1 MANLEGRVAL
11 VTGGARGIGL
21 AIASKLASRSARVV
35 LAARDSEAAEAAAKT
50 LGGRGDAIGIT
61 VDVESPDSIR
71 VMMEQIDAR
80 CGRVDI
86 LVNNAG
92 GGKQAPFLEMTLDN
106 WERTLRVN
114 LTGAFLVGQAAARRM
129 VASRDGGAIVNIT
142 SISGQRGGVRRAAY
156 GSSKAGLELLTRIMA
171 VELAPHGIRVNA
183 VAPGPIAPAPGR
195 VEHDEAEQAA
205 YINLLPMRRF
215 GTPEEVADSVLFLAS
230 DESRYVTG
238 HVLNVDGGMGGA
250 GLMTKLCCPPD
261 GAIRALASRRS

>member
-1 MANLEGRVAL
+1 MTNQEGRVAL

-21 AIASKLASRSARVV
+21 AIARKLASRSARVV
-35 LAARDSEAAEAAAKT
+35 IAARDGGAAEAAAKT
-50 LGGRGDAIGIT
+50 LEGGDAIGIT
-61 VDVESPDSIR
+61 VDVESPDSIHA
-71 VMMEQIDAR
+71 MMEQIDAR
-80 CGRVDI
+80 RGRIDI

-92 GGKQAPFLEMTLDN
+92 GGKHAPFLEMTLDN

-114 LTGAFLVGQAAARRM
+114 LTGAFLIGQAAARRM
-129 VASRDGGAIVNIT
+129 LASGDGGAIVNIT

-195 VEHDEAEQAA
+195 FEHNKAEQAA

-215 GTPEEVADSVLFLAS
+215 GLPEEVADSVLFLVS

-250 GLMTKLCCPPD
+250 GLMTTVAP
-261 GAIRALASRRS
+261 LA

>member
-21 AIASKLASRSARVV
+21 AIAGKLVSQSARVV
-35 LAARDSEAAEAAAKT
+35 LAARDGGAAEVAAKT
-50 LGGRGDAIGIT
+50 LGAGGNAIGIT
-61 VDVESPDSIR
+61 VDVESPGSIHA
-71 VMMEQIDAR
+71 MMEQIDAR
-80 CGRVDI
+80 WGGIDI

-92 GGKQAPFLEMTLDN
+92 GGKHAPFLEMTLDN

-129 VASRDGGAIVNIT
+129 AASGRGAIVNIT

-195 VEHDEAEQAA
+195 FDHDEAEQAA

-215 GTPEEVADSVLFLAS
+215 GRPEEVADSVLFLVS
-230 DESRYVTG
+230 DESRYITG
-238 HVLNVDGGMGGA
+238 HVLNVDGGMGSA
-250 GLMTKLCCPPD
+250 GLM
-261 GAIRALASRRS
+261 ASVAPVA

>member
-1 MANLEGRVAL
+1 MANLEGKVAL

-21 AIASKLASRSARVV
+21 AIAGKLASRGARVV
-35 LAARDSEAAEAAAKT
+35 IAGRDGGAAEAAAKT
-50 LGGRGDAIGIT
+50 LGGAGDAIGMT
-61 VDVESPDSIR
+61 LDVESPDSTR
-71 VMMEQIDAR
+71 AMMEQIDAR

-92 GGKQAPFLEMTLDN
+92 GGKLQPFLETTLDE
-106 WERTLRVN
+106 WERIVRVN

-129 VASRDGGAIVNIT
+129 SAASNGGAIVNI
-142 SISGQRGGVRRAAY
+142 SSVSGQCGSERRAAY
-156 GSSKAGLELLTRIMA
+156 GSSKAGLELLTRVMA

-183 VAPGPIAPAPGR
+183 IAPGPIAHAPGR
-195 VEHDEAEQAA
+195 SIHNAVEQVA

-215 GTPEEVADSVLFLAS
+215 GSPEEVADCVLFLVS

-250 GLMTKLCCPPD
+250 GLMTRAAPPP
-261 GAIRALASRRS
+261 